1 MNFQKEIEEYII
13 INPGENLITKNLTC
27 YGIALAN
34 RHKFESSPGKVYIN
48 LTLNNEALAENFFAY
63 FLAGSIP
70 FPCEF
75 QIPQGS
81 VITYTPINFDE
92 RHPLILS
99 CKKGLFGEG
108 KGYLKGFKI
117 FPEQP
122 GNIGYATLKPF
133 PGEKMKILCWS
144 FFLAID
150 DTQTPQLVP
159 YETEWP
165 PNFGKIDI
173 YNDEI
178 PIAEKVSLE
187 QVFSLRNFYKLQ
199 NIEFKKLLYFR
210 CEGTPYER
218 SYMFPYVAAFIKR
231 LPAL

>member
-1 MNFQKEIEEYII
+1 MNFQKEIEEYIV

-34 RHKFESSPGKVYIN
+34 RHKFESSPGKTYIN
-48 LTLNNEALAENFFAY
+48 LTLNNETLAENFFAY

-81 VITYTPINFDE
+81 LIIYTPTNFDE

-117 FPEQP
+117 FPEQSSS
-122 GNIGYATLKPF
+122 NIGYATLKPF
-133 PGEKMKILCWS
+133 PGEKMKILYWS
-144 FFLAID
+144 FFLATGD
-150 DTQTPQLVP
+150 AQAPQLVP
-159 YETEWP
+159 YP
-165 PNFGKIDI
+165 LSNNFGKIDI

-178 PIAEKVSLE
+178 PIAEKISLE

-210 CEGTPYER
+210 CEGTLYVDL
-218 SYMFPYVAAFIKR
+218 YMFPYVAAFIKR